1 MGSLHKVWLNVPE
14 DVTAEKLKDAFRRF
28 FGAEWRDVLDAAA
41 KSFGYNAPNNGYFA
55 VRNLRAL
62 ENVTLDQVLK
72 EKGIGSPPNVIV
84 S

>member
-1 MGSLHKVWLNVPE
+1 MNLAIDYISTVNGIP
-14 DVTAEKLKDAFRRF
+14 F
-28 FGAEWRDVLDAAA
+28 FGAEWSDVLDAAE

-55 VRNLRAL
+55 VCNLRAL
-62 ENVTLDQVLK
+62 ETVTLDQVLK